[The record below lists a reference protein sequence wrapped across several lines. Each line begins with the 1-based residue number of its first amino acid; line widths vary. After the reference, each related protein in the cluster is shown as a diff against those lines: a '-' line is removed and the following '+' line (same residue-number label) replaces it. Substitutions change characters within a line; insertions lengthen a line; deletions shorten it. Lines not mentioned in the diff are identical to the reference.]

1 MLKLFIYYNRI
12 SKALGNELDNIKNQN
27 VYERLQKEII
37 IAKVETKLDSVLL
50 IHDLPLFT
58 CYDKETKMTINP

>member
-37 IAKVETKLDSVLL
+37 RAKVKTKLASVLL

>member
-27 VYERLQKEII
+27 VYERLQK
-37 IAKVETKLDSVLL
+37 KLLEQKL
-50 IHDLPLFT
+50 
-58 CYDKETKMTINP
+58 K